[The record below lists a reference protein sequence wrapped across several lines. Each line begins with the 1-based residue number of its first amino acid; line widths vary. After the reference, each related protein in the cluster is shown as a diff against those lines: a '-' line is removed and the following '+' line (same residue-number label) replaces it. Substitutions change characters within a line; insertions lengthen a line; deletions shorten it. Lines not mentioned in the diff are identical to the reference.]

1 MASLASEDAGKND
14 GTEELAEKLETSAVV
29 STGEK
34 KKKKKKKKK
43 KSKAGPGAS
52 NADSANSTAKA
63 GETAVAKKGGKTM
76 EETVSSM
83 TAEQKKLLFQ
93 AMFGRR
99 SLRGKEAVAAAAN
112 KEHKFWDT
120 QPVPKVD
127 EDTSTEEVGRPI
139 HELKTPDDV
148 SPDPL
153 KLPGG
158 FEWVSMDVTKDEE
171 IDEIYDLLFRNYV
184 EDDDN
189 MFRFDYSREFLK
201 WALQPPGYF
210 PEWHVGV
217 RQSNNGKLRALITG
231 IPVGVAVHGN
241 EKNKKPWN
249 WAGAG

>member
-1 MASLASEDAGKND
+1 MTIRVDGVFKFFAKPADGRIRIRCPDQVLAQLGWHVRRVLWHEWILLD
-14 GTEELAEKLETSAVV
+14 G
-29 STGEK
+29 
-34 KKKKKKKKK
+34 
-43 KSKAGPGAS
+43 P
-52 NADSANSTAKA
+52 
-63 GETAVAKKGGKTM
+63 
-76 EETVSSM
+76 
-83 TAEQKKLLFQ
+83 AEQRAYLEAKL
-93 AMFGRR
+93 
-99 SLRGKEAVAAAAN
+99 AAAN

-189 MFRFDYSREFLK
+189 MFRFDYSPAFLR
-201 WALQPPGYF
+201 WALSPPGF
-210 PEWHVGV
+210 KPEWHVGV
-217 RQSNNGKLRALITG
+217 RVTQVLPA
-231 IPVGVAVHGN
+231 PC
-241 EKNKKPWN
+241 
-249 WAGAG
+249 